1 MKMLND
7 AITLSLSNLHFV
19 LLSCLVYYFS
29 WASLL
34 ACLLGKSFFG
44 GLVGHFEGLFV
55 GLFVGRVLLFG
66 DLVGL
71 CFEGFFVGL
80 FDGLALR

>member
-1 MKMLND
+1 MLND

-34 ACLLGKSFFG
+34 PFFG

-55 GLFVGRVLLFG
+55 GLFCSLGG
-66 DLVGL
+66 LVGL
-71 CFEGFFVGL
+71 CSEGCFVGL